1 MKEGSVVPCFILES
15 ERLLLRVPEASDVT
29 AIVTLMNDWDVVK
42 NLSTAPFPYHE
53 DHARAFVGKQEDGRA
68 KGTDFVFAITR
79 KSDGAFMGKCGV
91 HLKET
96 GFEMGYWLGRPYWNQ
111 GYATEAAAQVLAFGF
126 RNLRAD
132 SIWAGW
138 FHDNPASG
146 RVLAKLGFRAN
157 GADQRDCAARGE
169 SVLCNFVT
177 MSRADFGQRQA
188 A

>member
-1 MKEGSVVPCFILES
+1 MPSFTLES
-15 ERLLLRVPEASDVT
+15 ERLLLREPELSDAST
-29 AIVTLMNDWDVVK
+29 IAALMNDWDVVK
-42 NLSTAPFPYHE
+42 NLASAPFPYLE
-53 DHARAFVGKQEDGRA
+53 EHARDFIGRQEDGRA

-79 KSDGAFMGKCGV
+79 KSDSALVGKCGL

-96 GFEMGYWLGRPYWNQ
+96 GFEMGYWLGRPYWGQ
-111 GYATEAAAQVLAFGF
+111 GYVTEAAAQVLAFGF
-126 RNLRAD
+126 RNLRAE

-146 RVLAKLGFRAN
+146 RVLEKLGFRPN
-157 GADQRDCAARGE
+157 GCDRRDSAARGQG
-169 SVLCNFVT
+169 VLCNLVT